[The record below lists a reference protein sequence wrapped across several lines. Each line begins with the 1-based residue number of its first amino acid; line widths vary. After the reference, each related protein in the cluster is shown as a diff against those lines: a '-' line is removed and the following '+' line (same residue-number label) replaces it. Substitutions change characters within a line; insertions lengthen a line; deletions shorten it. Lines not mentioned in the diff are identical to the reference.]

1 MELKAQKHLVVVVNA
16 IASKK
21 NVYGDF
27 VSMLVWKCD
36 VEGNYPIS
44 AKIKLEI
51 KMTTDSAQLFV
62 QTMRE
67 DIGFRETLKKIGDR
81 IEFWEYIENNGYDF
95 NVCDLVK
102 AMAACMVELED
113 AG

>member
-1 MELKAQKHLVVVVNA
+1 
-16 IASKK
+16 
-21 NVYGDF
+21 
-27 VSMLVWKCD
+27 
-36 VEGNYPIS
+36 
-44 AKIKLEI
+44 
-51 KMTTDSAQLFV
+51 MTTDSAQLFV